1 MNFKK
6 PRDKKNNFLNCKK
19 WKKLQ
24 KSRAFSTQTAAAFS
38 MRTKSAFKGSSNFSR
53 IFLATI
59 FIAIFSGC
67 SVDYGTVSESE
78 EFVPELMLDDARF
91 SRIENG
97 QTTAQVSSER
107 LEEFKGSGKVL
118 AQKIQFETKNSDG
131 ETTATG
137 KAGLMC
143 ADTDAEL
150 YEFFDGIEIRS
161 ETHNVRISGESLKWN
176 GRTEQLTGERG
187 KEITIEKDG
196 VSLSGQDFSASA
208 VSEQFSFGAE
218 VHGTYIDKEK
228 DEEAEESAN
237 PDS

>member
-1 MNFKK
+1 MNFKE
-6 PRDKKNNFLNCKK
+6 PRDKKINFLENKK
-19 WKKLQ
+19 ICA
-24 KSRAFSTQTAAAFS
+24 SCGRTAAFTC
-38 MRTKSAFKGSSNFSR
+38 RSNLAR
-53 IFLATI
+53 IFLA
-59 FIAIFSGC
+59 AIFFAILAGC
-67 SVDYGTVSESE
+67 SVNYDTVSDSE
-78 EFVPELMLDDARF
+78 GIVPELMLDDARF
-91 SRIENG
+91 SRIEKG

-107 LEEFKGSGKVL
+107 LEEFKGSGKVF
-118 AQKIQFETKNSDG
+118 AQKIQFETRNADG

-137 KAGLMC
+137 KAGLMR

-161 ETHNVRISGESLKWN
+161 ETHNVNISGESLKWN
-176 GRTEQLTGERG
+176 GKTEQLVGERG

-228 DEEAEESAN
+228 ADEGEETPDEEFST
-237 PDS
+237 PQQID